1 MNDTSILIQLVSSPP
16 TWATVIAAAFL
27 LITLALS
34 MYLLFEHLSA
44 YKNPEEQ
51 KFLIGV
57 ILMVPCY
64 SIESVSPHSPP
75 TLLYSPSYHILHV
88 MSLLTFRFPPT
99 PTSLYHWSIHQS
111 GSIARFSGTAMN
123 PSPCI
128 ALEDTLL
135 PVLVARKGPF
145 SLWKDSLVS
154 LLKLLFCNILLTRP
168 LSTIPFLSTTSLNPG
183 NSVIA
188 STKLLNL
195 ALFNMYALLLF
206 CLSSFSF
213 SFLLILSPNL
223 SDANQSFHCYSRCN
237 P

>member
-1 MNDTSILIQLVSSPP
+1 MNNTSILIQLVSSPP

-27 LITLALS
+27 LTTLTLS

-75 TLLYSPSYHILHV
+75 IPHITYYMLC
-88 MSLLTFRFPPT
+88 LLTFRFPPT
-99 PTSLYHWSIHQS
+99 STSLYHWSIHQS

-123 PSPCI
+123 PLPCI

-135 PVLVARKGPF
+135 PALVARNGPF
-145 SLWKDSLVS
+145 SLWKDRLVS
-154 LLKLLFCNILLTRP
+154 LLKFLFCNILLTRP
-168 LSTIPFLSTTSLNPG
+168 LLTIPFLSTTSLNPG

-195 ALFNMYALLLF
+195 ALFNMYAMLLF
-206 CLSSFSF
+206 CSVNHP
-213 SFLLILSPNL
+213 FLFPL
-223 SDANQSFHCYSRCN
+223 Y
-237 P
+237 